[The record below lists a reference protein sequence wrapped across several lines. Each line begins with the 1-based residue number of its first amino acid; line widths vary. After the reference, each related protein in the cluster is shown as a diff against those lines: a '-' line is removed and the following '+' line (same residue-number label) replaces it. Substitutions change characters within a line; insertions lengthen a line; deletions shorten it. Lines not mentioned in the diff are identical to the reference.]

1 VQDLEAGIGIKPSNA
16 QKLRHIIVL
25 PEWLKHM
32 KISYPPPASRGALA
46 TFSTERG
53 LTYSTAREGMFRARR
68 VRYII
73 RCSGKPGLEVLLG
86 LIMSKWRR
94 FTEFYEE
101 CNTEYTVL
109 LYKRHAAVR
118 HAVKFGFGA

>member
-1 VQDLEAGIGIKPSNA
+1 
-16 QKLRHIIVL
+16 
-25 PEWLKHM
+25 
-32 KISYPPPASRGALA
+32 
-46 TFSTERG
+46 
-53 LTYSTAREGMFRARR
+53 MFRARR

-73 RCSGKPGLEVLLG
+73 RCSGKPGLEVPLG

-94 FTEFYEE
+94 FTEEVLSVFVRLCWEDSSVTEAMAALLKFYEE